1 MTICMAFETNHISV
15 PALGLETLTMSGLE
29 GRLLLWSIK
38 LVPWEEPSH
47 LSTLTE
53 T

>member
-1 MTICMAFETNHISV
+1 MTICMAFETNHISI
-15 PALGLETLTMSGLE
+15 PAMRLETLTRGGLE

-38 LVPWEEPSH
+38 LVPWEDPSH

-53 T
+53 A